1 MYIGTR
7 NEISMLLNKYQ
18 FHKSLFEKSSPMD
31 LTVINDSDI
40 EVHTLTVKANH
51 SRRILISYDGIYT
64 KLLWKCGRSVLIGIC
79 LLTMSTFVVIL
90 STAEFDST
98 DALSSLNNQNTTTLG
113 TPKIQDEIFGNISTN
128 ENQSGYPSFKN
139 DIYYQV
145 KTGSILKPISISN
158 TGDRINNI
166 LYDNDQRSIILVLTP
181 SQNMSGI
188 VEIDLPRNIIDSRID
203 EGDKNFTVLVNNQPA
218 KYQEII
224 DKNNSNTSSPS
235 IGSNT
240 SSGEYTLDND
250 SRKLVIEFGKD
261 ARVIKIIGTELNN
274 ITSQNQSGSD
284 KILQQIIPIT
294 VNNKIDYTSVKLKGG
309 SLNDLQLESNSKIK
323 TLILDIIS
331 YDENGELSIDLP
343 RNIIDSRIDEGDKN
357 FTVLVNNQPA
367 KYQEIIDKNNSN
379 TSSPSIGSNTSSGE
393 YTLDNDSRKLVI
405 EFGKDA
411 RVIKIIGTELNNI
424 TSQNQSGSD
433 ISKFNNIQSDDQNP
447 FFMIPIIS
455 FILGIIMVVVYFM
468 YRKRRVK
475 SSK

>member
-1 MYIGTR
+1 M
-7 NEISMLLNKYQ
+7 
-18 FHKSLFEKSSPMD
+18 
-31 LTVINDSDI
+31 
-40 EVHTLTVKANH
+40 
-51 SRRILISYDGIYT
+51 
-64 KLLWKCGRSVLIGIC
+64 
-79 LLTMSTFVVIL
+79 
-90 STAEFDST
+90 
-98 DALSSLNNQNTTTLG
+98 
-113 TPKIQDEIFGNISTN
+113 
-128 ENQSGYPSFKN
+128 
-139 DIYYQV
+139 
-145 KTGSILKPISISN
+145 
-158 TGDRINNI
+158 
-166 LYDNDQRSIILVLTP
+166 
-181 SQNMSGI
+181 
-188 VEIDLPRNIIDSRID
+188 
-203 EGDKNFTVLVNNQPA
+203 
-218 KYQEII
+218 
-224 DKNNSNTSSPS
+224 
-235 IGSNT
+235 
-240 SSGEYTLDND
+240 
-250 SRKLVIEFGKD
+250 IEFGKD

-433 ISKFNNIQSDDQNP
+433 ISKSNNIQSDDQNP

-455 FILGIIMVVVYFM
+455 FILGVIMVFVYFM
-468 YRKRRVK
+468 YRKRRIK

>member
-1 MYIGTR
+1 
-7 NEISMLLNKYQ
+7 
-18 FHKSLFEKSSPMD
+18 
-31 LTVINDSDI
+31 
-40 EVHTLTVKANH
+40 
-51 SRRILISYDGIYT
+51 
-64 KLLWKCGRSVLIGIC
+64 
-79 LLTMSTFVVIL
+79 MSTFVVIL

-98 DALSSLNNQNTTTLG
+98 DALSSLNNQNTTTLD
-113 TPKIQDEIFGNISTN
+113 TPKIQDEIFGDISTN

-145 KTGSILKPISISN
+145 KTGSILKPISISS

-181 SQNMSGI
+181 SQNKSGI

-284 KILQQIIPIT
+284 I
-294 VNNKIDYTSVKLKGG
+294 
-309 SLNDLQLESNSKIK
+309 
-323 TLILDIIS
+323 
-331 YDENGELSIDLP
+331 
-343 RNIIDSRIDEGDKN
+343 
-357 FTVLVNNQPA
+357 A
-367 KYQEIIDKNNSN
+367 
-379 TSSPSIGSNTSSGE
+379 
-393 YTLDNDSRKLVI
+393 
-405 EFGKDA
+405 
-411 RVIKIIGTELNNI
+411 
-424 TSQNQSGSD
+424 
-433 ISKFNNIQSDDQNP
+433 KFNNIKSDDQNA

>member
-1 MYIGTR
+1 
-7 NEISMLLNKYQ
+7 
-18 FHKSLFEKSSPMD
+18 
-31 LTVINDSDI
+31 
-40 EVHTLTVKANH
+40 
-51 SRRILISYDGIYT
+51 
-64 KLLWKCGRSVLIGIC
+64 
-79 LLTMSTFVVIL
+79 MSTFVVIL

-98 DALSSLNNQNTTTLG
+98 DALSSLNNQNTTTLD
-113 TPKIQDEIFGNISTN
+113 TPKIQDEIFGDISTN

-181 SQNMSGI
+181 SQNKSGI

-284 KILQQIIPIT
+284 I
-294 VNNKIDYTSVKLKGG
+294 
-309 SLNDLQLESNSKIK
+309 
-323 TLILDIIS
+323 
-331 YDENGELSIDLP
+331 
-343 RNIIDSRIDEGDKN
+343 
-357 FTVLVNNQPA
+357 A
-367 KYQEIIDKNNSN
+367 
-379 TSSPSIGSNTSSGE
+379 
-393 YTLDNDSRKLVI
+393 
-405 EFGKDA
+405 
-411 RVIKIIGTELNNI
+411 
-424 TSQNQSGSD
+424 
-433 ISKFNNIQSDDQNP
+433 KFNNIKSDDQNA

>member
-1 MYIGTR
+1 
-7 NEISMLLNKYQ
+7 
-18 FHKSLFEKSSPMD
+18 
-31 LTVINDSDI
+31 
-40 EVHTLTVKANH
+40 
-51 SRRILISYDGIYT
+51 
-64 KLLWKCGRSVLIGIC
+64 
-79 LLTMSTFVVIL
+79 MSTFVVIL

-284 KILQQIIPIT
+284 KILQQIIPIA

-433 ISKFNNIQSDDQNP
+433 ISKFNNIQGDDQNP

>member
-1 MYIGTR
+1 MI
-7 NEISMLLNKYQ
+7 M
-18 FHKSLFEKSSPMD
+18 
-31 LTVINDSDI
+31 IN
-40 EVHTLTVKANH
+40 
-51 SRRILISYDGIYT
+51 
-64 KLLWKCGRSVLIGIC
+64 
-79 LLTMSTFVVIL
+79 
-90 STAEFDST
+90 
-98 DALSSLNNQNTTTLG
+98 
-113 TPKIQDEIFGNISTN
+113 
-128 ENQSGYPSFKN
+128 
-139 DIYYQV
+139 
-145 KTGSILKPISISN
+145 
-158 TGDRINNI
+158 
-166 LYDNDQRSIILVLTP
+166 RSIILVLTP
-181 SQNMSGI
+181 SQNKSGI

-235 IGSNT
+235 VGSNT

-343 RNIIDSRIDEGDKN
+343 RNIIDSRIDEEDKN

-411 RVIKIIGTELNNI
+411 RVIKIIGTEPNNI

-433 ISKFNNIQSDDQNP
+433 ISKSNDIQGDDQNP
-447 FFMIPIIS
+447 FFLIPIIS
-455 FILGIIMVVVYFM
+455 FILGIIMAVVYFT
-468 YRKRRVK
+468 YRKSRVK

>member
-1 MYIGTR
+1 
-7 NEISMLLNKYQ
+7 
-18 FHKSLFEKSSPMD
+18 
-31 LTVINDSDI
+31 
-40 EVHTLTVKANH
+40 
-51 SRRILISYDGIYT
+51 
-64 KLLWKCGRSVLIGIC
+64 
-79 LLTMSTFVVIL
+79 MSTFVVIL

-113 TPKIQDEIFGNISTN
+113 TPKIQDGIFGNISTN

-145 KTGSILKPISISN
+145 KTGSILKPISISS

-181 SQNMSGI
+181 SQNKSGI

-203 EGDKNFTVLVNNQPA
+203 EK
-218 KYQEII
+218 
-224 DKNNSNTSSPS
+224 
-235 IGSNT
+235 
-240 SSGEYTLDND
+240 
-250 SRKLVIEFGKD
+250 
-261 ARVIKIIGTELNN
+261 
-274 ITSQNQSGSD
+274 
-284 KILQQIIPIT
+284 
-294 VNNKIDYTSVKLKGG
+294 
-309 SLNDLQLESNSKIK
+309 
-323 TLILDIIS
+323 
-331 YDENGELSIDLP
+331 
-343 RNIIDSRIDEGDKN
+343 DKN

-433 ISKFNNIQSDDQNP
+433 IAKFNNIKSDDQNA

>member
-1 MYIGTR
+1 
-7 NEISMLLNKYQ
+7 
-18 FHKSLFEKSSPMD
+18 
-31 LTVINDSDI
+31 
-40 EVHTLTVKANH
+40 
-51 SRRILISYDGIYT
+51 
-64 KLLWKCGRSVLIGIC
+64 
-79 LLTMSTFVVIL
+79 MSTFVVIL
-90 STAEFDST
+90 STTDFDFR
-98 DALSSLNNQNTTTLG
+98 DALSSLNNENTTTIG
-113 TPKIQDEIFGNISTN
+113 TPKIQDEIFGNTSTN
-128 ENQSGYPSFKN
+128 GNQPGYPSFKN

-145 KTGSILKPISISN
+145 KTGSILNPISISN
-158 TGDRINNI
+158 AGDRINNI

-181 SQNMSGI
+181 SQNKSGI

-274 ITSQNQSGSD
+274 ITSQNQSGLD

-357 FTVLVNNQPA
+357 FT
-367 KYQEIIDKNNSN
+367 
-379 TSSPSIGSNTSSGE
+379 
-393 YTLDNDSRKLVI
+393 
-405 EFGKDA
+405 
-411 RVIKIIGTELNNI
+411 GT
-424 TSQNQSGSD
+424 Q
-433 ISKFNNIQSDDQNP
+433 
-447 FFMIPIIS
+447 
-455 FILGIIMVVVYFM
+455 
-468 YRKRRVK
+468 
-475 SSK
+475 

>member
-1 MYIGTR
+1 
-7 NEISMLLNKYQ
+7 
-18 FHKSLFEKSSPMD
+18 
-31 LTVINDSDI
+31 
-40 EVHTLTVKANH
+40 
-51 SRRILISYDGIYT
+51 
-64 KLLWKCGRSVLIGIC
+64 
-79 LLTMSTFVVIL
+79 MSTFVVIL

-98 DALSSLNNQNTTTLG
+98 DALSSLNDQNTTTLG

-166 LYDNDQRSIILVLTP
+166 LYDNDQRSIILGLTP
-181 SQNMSGI
+181 SQNKSGI

-203 EGDKNFTVLVNNQPA
+203 EEDKNFTVLVNNQPA

-343 RNIIDSRIDEGDKN
+343 RNIIDSRIDEKDKN

-433 ISKFNNIQSDDQNP
+433 IAKFNNIKSDDQNP

>member
-1 MYIGTR
+1 M
-7 NEISMLLNKYQ
+7 
-18 FHKSLFEKSSPMD
+18 
-31 LTVINDSDI
+31 
-40 EVHTLTVKANH
+40 
-51 SRRILISYDGIYT
+51 
-64 KLLWKCGRSVLIGIC
+64 
-79 LLTMSTFVVIL
+79 
-90 STAEFDST
+90 
-98 DALSSLNNQNTTTLG
+98 
-113 TPKIQDEIFGNISTN
+113 
-128 ENQSGYPSFKN
+128 
-139 DIYYQV
+139 
-145 KTGSILKPISISN
+145 
-158 TGDRINNI
+158 
-166 LYDNDQRSIILVLTP
+166 
-181 SQNMSGI
+181 
-188 VEIDLPRNIIDSRID
+188 
-203 EGDKNFTVLVNNQPA
+203 
-218 KYQEII
+218 
-224 DKNNSNTSSPS
+224 
-235 IGSNT
+235 
-240 SSGEYTLDND
+240 
-250 SRKLVIEFGKD
+250 VIEFGKD

-433 ISKFNNIQSDDQNP
+433 ISKSNNIQSDDQNP
-447 FFMIPIIS
+447 FFLIPIIS

>member
-1 MYIGTR
+1 
-7 NEISMLLNKYQ
+7 
-18 FHKSLFEKSSPMD
+18 
-31 LTVINDSDI
+31 
-40 EVHTLTVKANH
+40 
-51 SRRILISYDGIYT
+51 
-64 KLLWKCGRSVLIGIC
+64 
-79 LLTMSTFVVIL
+79 MSTFVVIL

-145 KTGSILKPISISN
+145 KTGSILKPISISS

-181 SQNMSGI
+181 SQNKSGI

-433 ISKFNNIQSDDQNP
+433 IAKFNNIQSDDQNP

>member
-1 MYIGTR
+1 
-7 NEISMLLNKYQ
+7 
-18 FHKSLFEKSSPMD
+18 
-31 LTVINDSDI
+31 
-40 EVHTLTVKANH
+40 
-51 SRRILISYDGIYT
+51 
-64 KLLWKCGRSVLIGIC
+64 
-79 LLTMSTFVVIL
+79 MSTFVVIL
-90 STAEFDST
+90 STTDFDSR
-98 DALSSLNNQNTTTLG
+98 DALSSLNNQNTTTIG

-128 ENQSGYPSFKN
+128 GNQSGYPSFKN

-145 KTGSILKPISISN
+145 KTGSILNPISISSA
-158 TGDRINNI
+158 GDRINNI

-181 SQNMSGI
+181 SQNKSGI

-203 EGDKNFTVLVNNQPA
+203 EEDKNFTVLVNNQPA

-224 DKNNSNTSSPS
+224 DKNNSNISSPS

-343 RNIIDSRIDEGDKN
+343 RNIIDSRIDEEDKN

-379 TSSPSIGSNTSSGE
+379 ISSPSIGSNTSSGE

-411 RVIKIIGTELNNI
+411 RVIKIIGTEPNNI

-433 ISKFNNIQSDDQNP
+433 ISKSNNIQGDDQNP

-468 YRKRRVK
+468 YRKSRVK